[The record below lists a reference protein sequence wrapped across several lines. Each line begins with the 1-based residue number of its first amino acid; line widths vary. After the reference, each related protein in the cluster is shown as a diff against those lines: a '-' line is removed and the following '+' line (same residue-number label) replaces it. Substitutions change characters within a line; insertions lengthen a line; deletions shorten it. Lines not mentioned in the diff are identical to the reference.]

1 MSNGA
6 KEGSALMLALQTA
19 LGTDVRLTSPT
30 PADLVRTTELA
41 PGLTVEIDLADPSRW
56 HAVEVRHWAAA
67 DPALLNAVLGR
78 PAVRLLSSGM
88 PHLGEPIDVAP
99 APAWRRL
106 AVLDALD
113 WWLQLPLNQGLLDA
127 ERAIARARAAA
138 SLPAGLLRHSLVD
151 RAVVHARRS
160 ADDVTTY
167 LNGLGDSS
175 LPRALFSGLA
185 RLATGYAALRQE
197 VDGPDA
203 ALTAVL
209 TAWNRL
215 KSTDPIGLPP
225 ASEPDDLGLAASGPA
240 VGQIDPRQLRAR
252 IAGDVQLTPDPYGTS
267 VRVVVPAFVPLPSAL
282 VADRVMVRL
291 VDQRSGE
298 AQEPVLLTLRSG
310 AFTETV
316 PLRGTPVEYVR
327 ADVFDPDSTVQP
339 AQPADL
345 VRARRAQLVLSEWR
359 RAVAEARLS
368 RSVRPR
374 NHRLTRLLDAI
385 APTKRPLFRN
395 GPARADVLDAINGTA
410 QHPWFGSTTG
420 AGAPLVAEL
429 AAAHANR

>member
-1 MSNGA
+1 
-6 KEGSALMLALQTA
+6 MLALQTA
-19 LGTDVRLTSPT
+19 PGTDVRLASPT
-30 PADLVRTTELA
+30 AADLVRTTELA

-56 HAVEVRHWAAA
+56 HAVEVRDWAAA
-67 DPALLNAVLGR
+67 DPALLNSVLGR

-88 PHLGEPIDVAP
+88 PHIGEPIDVVP

-160 ADDVTTY
+160 ADDVTLY

-203 ALTAVL
+203 ALSAVL
-209 TAWNRL
+209 TAWNRV
-215 KSTDPIGLPP
+215 KSTDPVGHPSTFEL
-225 ASEPDDLGLAASGPA
+225 DDVRLAASGPA
-240 VGQIDPRQLRAR
+240 VDPRQLRAR

-267 VRVVVPAFVPLPSAL
+267 VRVVVPAFVPMPSAL

-298 AQEPVLLTLRSG
+298 AQEPMLLTLRSG

-316 PLRGTPVEYVR
+316 PLHGTPVEYVR
-327 ADVFDPDSTVQP
+327 ADVFDPDSAVQP

-359 RAVAEARLS
+359 RAVAESRLS
-368 RSVRPR
+368 RSVRVR
-374 NHRLTRLLDAI
+374 NRRMVRLADV
-385 APTKRPLFRN
+385 PSEEPLFYG
-395 GPARADVLDAINGTA
+395 GPSTVDIARLIKGRGEHA
-410 QHPWFGSTTG
+410 WFRSTSR
-420 AGAPLVAEL
+420 AGEPLVAEL
-429 AAAHANR
+429 AAVYDAAAAS

>member
-1 MSNGA
+1 MSSGA
-6 KEGSALMLALQTA
+6 KEGSALMLALRTA
-19 LGTDVRLTSPT
+19 PGTAVRLTSPT

-56 HAVEVRHWAAA
+56 HAVEVRDWAAA

-88 PHLGEPIDVAP
+88 PHIGEPIDVTP

-138 SLPAGLLRHSLVD
+138 SLPAGLLRHALVD

-167 LNGLGDSS
+167 LNGLNDSL
-175 LPRALFSGLA
+175 LPRALFTGLA
-185 RLATGYAALRQE
+185 RLVTGYAALRQE

-203 ALTAVL
+203 ALSAVL

-215 KSTDPIGLPP
+215 KSTGSIGL
-225 ASEPDDLGLAASGPA
+225 SSTFEPDDVRLARSA
-240 VGQIDPRQLRAR
+240 VDPRQLRAR

-267 VRVVVPAFVPLPSAL
+267 VRVVVPAFVPMPSAL

-327 ADVFDPDSTVQP
+327 ADVFDADSAVQP
-339 AQPADL
+339 AQSADL

-359 RAVAEARLS
+359 RAVAESRLS

-395 GPARADVLDAINGTA
+395 GPARADVLDAINGTTR
-410 QHPWFGSTTG
+410 HPWFGSTTG

-429 AAAHANR
+429 AAAHTNH